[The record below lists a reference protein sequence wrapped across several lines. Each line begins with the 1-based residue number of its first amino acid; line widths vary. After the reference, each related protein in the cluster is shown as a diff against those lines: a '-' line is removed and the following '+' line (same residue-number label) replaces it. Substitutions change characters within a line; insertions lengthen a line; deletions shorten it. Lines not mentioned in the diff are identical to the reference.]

1 MGAELYVHLRGQ
13 CGWPGF
19 TASHWDEAH
28 RESGIYENGGVIG
41 NCAEAI
47 GEAVAVN
54 DTHVFVG
61 AKNGIKQFTF
71 DGSPPADA
79 ATSSRFSR
87 KKRKRPTTAQSS
99 GRALAVTV
107 ES

>member
-1 MGAELYVHLRGQ
+1 MRVA
-13 CGWPGF
+13 GF
-19 TASHWDEAH
+19 SRQAIGMRPH
-28 RESGIYENGGVIG
+28 RESGIYENGDVIG

-87 KKRKRPTTAQSS
+87 KKENARPPHKAVD
-99 GRALAVTV
+99 GRWQ
-107 ES
+107 

>member
-1 MGAELYVHLRGQ
+1 MQNFMFTSAVNAGGRV
-13 CGWPGF
+13 F

-28 RESGIYENGGVIG
+28 RESGIYENGDVIG

-71 DGSPPADA
+71 EGSPPADA

-87 KKRKRPTTAQSS
+87 KKKKTPAPARKAAAPRCA
-99 GRALAVTV
+99 RRR
-107 ES
+107 